1 MVGGAPS
8 PTEPIAVE
16 EPGGGVA
23 LYVPDDW
30 SQLVRVAGQNHLC
43 VPRRQARERHQR
55 LRLCAVT
62 TLVKDDVAEVGLG
75 ESG

>member
-23 LYVPDDW
+23 LDIPDNG

-43 VPRRQARERHQR
+43 VLRRQASQRHQR
-55 LRLCAVT
+55 LRLRAVA
-62 TLVKDDVAEVGLG
+62 TLVKDDVTEVGLG